1 MNSIQ
6 IQSQSKKKMILL
18 KTVTP
23 DNVIEVIKLSKTL
36 DDVQQKQVAPNEI
49 SLAQAYAEGDNAFV
63 RAIYHDDTLVGFVQL
78 KKALHDVIEEDKPVS
93 YIWRFM
99 IAKDHQHKG
108 YGTEAI
114 KHIIEIEKQR
124 GIKTLYV
131 SVVPTNDM
139 PKVFYEACGFIN
151 TGEIVYEELLLK
163 MRLN

>member
-1 MNSIQ
+1 
-6 IQSQSKKKMILL
+6 MILL
-18 KTVTP
+18 KPVSS
-23 DNVIEVIKLSKTL
+23 DNVIDVIKLSKTL

-63 RAIYHDDTLVGFVQL
+63 RAIYHGDTLVGFIQL
-78 KKALHDVIEEDKPVS
+78 KKALHDVVEEDKPVS

-99 IAKDHQHKG
+99 IAKDHQQQG
-108 YGTEAI
+108 YGKSAI
-114 KHIIEIEKQR
+114 KQIINIEKQR

-139 PKVFYEACGFIN
+139 PKVFYESCGFVN
-151 TGEIVYEELLLK
+151 TGEIVYEELLLT

>member
-1 MNSIQ
+1 
-6 IQSQSKKKMILL
+6 MILL
-18 KTVTP
+18 KPVSS
-23 DNVIEVIKLSKTL
+23 DNVIDVIKLSKTL

-63 RAIYHDDTLVGFVQL
+63 RAIYHGDTLVGFIQL
-78 KKALHDVIEEDKPVS
+78 KKALHDVLEEDKPVS

-99 IAKDHQHKG
+99 IAKDHQQQG
-108 YGTEAI
+108 YGKSAI
-114 KHIIEIEKQR
+114 KQIINIEKQR

-139 PKVFYEACGFIN
+139 PKVFYESCGFVN
-151 TGEIVYEELLLK
+151 TGEIVYEELLLT